1 MRATPERAKRSEAEF
16 CESFNH
22 ITEHL
27 APPCFSCLNEKPAV
41 VRYRSFKENLPMIV
55 ERGRVGHQLK
65 NIKTMLRMLP
75 MEIISALCRKILRGS
90 NFGDFSSDGGVQ
102 YEKSVHTIL
111 IRNTCRYITLLLD
124 FLIML
129 RMRLEKWICKSRD
142 LGVFEGAQFEN
153 PYIPT

>member
-1 MRATPERAKRSEAEF
+1 MG
-16 CESFNH
+16 
-22 ITEHL
+22 
-27 APPCFSCLNEKPAV
+27 
-41 VRYRSFKENLPMIV
+41 V

-90 NFGDFSSDGGVQ
+90 NFGDFSSDGEVE

-111 IRNTCRYITLLLD
+111 IRNTRRYITVLLD

-142 LGVFEGAQFEN
+142 LGVFQGGQFEN
-153 PYIPT
+153 PHIPT

>member
-1 MRATPERAKRSEAEF
+1 M
-16 CESFNH
+16 
-22 ITEHL
+22 
-27 APPCFSCLNEKPAV
+27 
-41 VRYRSFKENLPMIV
+41 VRYRSFKKNLPMGV

-75 MEIISALCRKILRGS
+75 IEIISALCRKILPGS
-90 NFGDFSSDGGVQ
+90 NFGDFFSDGGVE

-142 LGVFEGAQFEN
+142 LGVFQGGQFEN
-153 PYIPT
+153 PHIPT